1 MKLAKK
7 VGLMIIAI
15 IHVKTPC
22 VQYFGN
28 CEKNLMELYVRKSAS
43 VIAFFIYITKQF
55 KGKKTN

>member
-1 MKLAKK
+1 
-7 VGLMIIAI
+7 MIIAI